1 MNKTLSTILDKVNTI
16 NKIEESIIA
25 RIIDIPLEC
34 KPDGDKSIK
43 ELSVL
48 SNQKNI
54 VDKLESEIKLLIS
67 VLETDEDIKYANN
80 EFDNA
85 ITRYNETLHERT
97 ANINNYYRDVERN
110 KVNNN
115 IEKVKNNDGFE
126 KTIGLKV
133 SNIIGAILILIGVLW
148 FSTVA
153 YMLFGNTMRS
163 ILTTLIGIGFT
174 IPGYHMYNKNRKNVF
189 GIGILGCGISI
200 LYASVLMGCVAYEVY
215 SEIMMLL
222 LMIVL
227 TAIMNSI
234 YLKFKSEWLN
244 VFMIIGCYL
253 PCCSRLIFD
262 DSMVIVMGF
271 YLIIACLMTTLIGSR
286 GKYGIALCL
295 GAFLNFIATLA
306 FLSNSGDFEVL
317 QLFLVGITS
326 IIYIYMSSVHPMMKE
341 NVGGVQRAIVTVGY
355 TLFSVIAF
363 CCIAPYLTEFN
374 RELTVTYLG
383 NVIEILVILAYCAVL
398 YFVSHLIKVSANN
411 LESDAESAISKA
423 AYIIMRIVILSA
435 VMLCTNLINHDDELA
450 FILMGGLSLLYLMYA
465 EYSKKIEFNLAGLFG
480 WAIISFCTLMQ
491 VGEWMSALSNKV
503 GWLVYEYAHMIY
515 GEKEVFAFGKLDVA
529 CLIGVVITA
538 FLINSWRNKNDFR
551 AKACKFLIFQ
561 PILTVLILILGVFNT
576 VFVEC
581 TGAELLLLATVLT
594 PIMYCVYKCS
604 LKIFPKDDIL
614 DKILDGVAGLALFV
628 LNMNMVYMINR
639 FAGSDS
645 YEPLKVLLQSVAFA
659 TSVLYSIIIYINIY
673 RDKDYVTE
681 FKVISK
687 IVITLFTVC
696 MACGLYDFT
705 FTEIWVSLILI
716 VISCMWLVLGF
727 KRDIKIQR
735 VCSLILLMAST
746 VKLCI
751 VDVIVHEPGLIIIT
765 CFACGLSL
773 FGLSFMYQQLE
784 KKHISN
790 E

>member
-1 MNKTLSTILDKVNTI
+1 MDKISTID
-16 NKIEESIIA
+16 KIEENIIS
-25 RIIDIPLEC
+25 RITDTPLEC
-34 KPDGDKSIK
+34 KPDGDKRIK

-48 SNQKNI
+48 SNQKNL
-54 VDKLESEIKLLIS
+54 VNKLESNIKVLIG
-67 VLETDEDIKYANN
+67 VLETDEDINCANTELN
-80 EFDNA
+80 RA
-85 ITRYNETLHERT
+85 MTRYNETLHKRII
-97 ANINNYYRDVERN
+97 NINNYYRDVER
-110 KVNNN
+110 KNNDAKE
-115 IEKVKNNDGFE
+115 IEVKNRDGFE
-126 KTIGLKV
+126 KTMGLKV

-148 FSTVA
+148 FSAIA

-174 IPGYHMYNKNRKNVF
+174 IPGYHMYNKNRKNIF
-189 GIGILGCGISI
+189 GVGILGCGISI

-215 SEIMMLL
+215 NEIVMLL

-244 VFMIIGCYL
+244 VFMVIGCYL
-253 PCCSRLIFD
+253 PCCTRLVFD
-262 DSMVIVMGF
+262 DSMVVVMGF

-355 TLFSVIAF
+355 TLFSVMAF
-363 CCIAPYLTEFN
+363 YCIAPYLTEFN
-374 RELTVTYLG
+374 EELTATYLG

-411 LESDAESAISKA
+411 LENDADSKISKT

-435 VMLCTNLINHDDELA
+435 VMLCTNLINNDGELA
-450 FILMGGLSLLYLMYA
+450 LILVGGLSLLYLMYA

-491 VGEWMSALSNKV
+491 VGEWMGALSNKV
-503 GWLVYEYAHMIY
+503 SLLVYENAHTIY
-515 GEKEVFAFGKLDVA
+515 GDREVLAFGKLDVA

-561 PILTVLILILGVFNT
+561 PIITVLILILGVFNT

-594 PIMYCVYKCS
+594 PIMYCIYKCS
-604 LKIFPKDDIL
+604 LKIFPEDGIL

-628 LNMNMVYMINR
+628 LNMTMVHMINR
-639 FAGSDS
+639 FAVSDA
-645 YEPLKVLLQSVAFA
+645 YEPLKGLLQSIAFA
-659 TSVLYSIIIYINIY
+659 TSVLYSILVYTNIY
-673 RDKDYVTE
+673 KDKDYVIE

-784 KKHISN
+784 KKHSN
-790 E
+790 NG

>member
-1 MNKTLSTILDKVNTI
+1 MDKISTID
-16 NKIEESIIA
+16 KIEENIIS

-48 SNQKNI
+48 SNQKNL
-54 VDKLESEIKLLIS
+54 VSKLESEINVLIG
-67 VLETDEDIKYANN
+67 VLETEEDINCANTELN
-80 EFDNA
+80 RA
-85 ITRYNETLHERT
+85 MTRYNETLHDRII
-97 ANINNYYRDVERN
+97 NINNYYREVERKN
-110 KVNNN
+110 SDAKEV
-115 IEKVKNNDGFE
+115 EVKNRDGFE

-174 IPGYHMYNKNRKNVF
+174 IPGYHMYNKNRKNIF

-244 VFMIIGCYL
+244 VFMVIGCYL
-253 PCCSRLIFD
+253 PCCTRLIFD
-262 DSMVIVMGF
+262 ESMVVVMGF

-286 GKYGIALCL
+286 GKYGVALCL

-326 IIYIYMSSVHPMMKE
+326 VIYIYMSSVHPMMKE
-341 NVGGVQRAIVTVGY
+341 NVGGVQRALVTVGY

-363 CCIAPYLTEFN
+363 CCITPYLTEFN
-374 RELTVTYLG
+374 KEIPASYLG
-383 NVIEILVILAYCAVL
+383 NVIELLIIIAYCAII
-398 YFVSHLIKVSANN
+398 YFVSHLIKVSSNN
-411 LESDAESAISKA
+411 LENDTESTISKV
-423 AYIIMRIVILSA
+423 AYIIMRIVVLSA
-435 VMLCTNLINHDDELA
+435 IMLCTNLINHDDELA

-465 EYSKKIEFNLAGLFG
+465 EYSKKLEFNLAGLFG
-480 WAIISFCTLMQ
+480 WGIIAFCTLMQ
-491 VGEWMSALSNKV
+491 VGEWMSTLSTKV

-515 GEKEVFAFGKLDVA
+515 GEKEVATFGKLDIA
-529 CLIGVVITA
+529 CFIGVVITA
-538 FLINSWRNKNDFR
+538 FLINSWRNKEDFR
-551 AKACKFLIFQ
+551 GKACKFLVFQ
-561 PILTVLILILGVFNT
+561 PIMTVLILILGLFNIA
-576 VFVEC
+576 FVEYN
-581 TGAELLLLATVLT
+581 GAEIILLAATLT
-594 PIMYCVYKCS
+594 PIMYAVYKCS
-604 LKIFPKDDIL
+604 LKLFKEDSII
-614 DKILDGVAGLALFV
+614 DKILDAVAGLALFV
-628 LNMNMVYMINR
+628 LNMNMVLTINR
-639 FAGSDS
+639 FAGSDA
-645 YEPLKVLLQSVAFA
+645 YEPLKVLLQSLAFA
-659 TSVLYSIIIYINIY
+659 TSVLYSVIVYINIY
-673 RDKDYVTE
+673 RDKEYVTE

-696 MACGLYDFT
+696 IACGLYDFK
-705 FTEIWVSLILI
+705 FTEMWVSLILI
-716 VISCMWLVLGF
+716 GISCLWLILGF
-727 KRDIKIQR
+727 QKNIKIQR

-751 VDVIVHEPGLIIIT
+751 IDVIVHEPGLIIVT

-784 KKHISN
+784 KKHSN
-790 E
+790 NG